1 MGYLDDKKKYE
12 NELRILEEDLI
23 FTECIKATTQTQV
36 DRKEEEIKRLQS
48 EIERIQNEIHF
59 LDKFCI
65 GEGIKYYPK
74 GIKVDIIK
82 NKQR

>member
-1 MGYLDDKKKYE
+1 MVFLDNKKKYT

-36 DRKEEEIKRLQS
+36 DRKEEIKRLQS
-48 EIERIQNEIHF
+48 EIERIQNEIYF

-65 GEGIKYYPK
+65 DEGIKCYPK
-74 GIKVDIIK
+74 GTKVDIIK
-82 NKQR
+82 NKLR